1 MIQVY
6 DKANLGD
13 AMEVDEE
20 EDASATEEAAQLP
33 GPEEME
39 EDAEEEEAE
48 AEEQEQEL
56 TLADVV
62 SEAEAA
68 ATEAQGV
75 VERPVEPVAEHEA
88 PWDSE
93 GALGVDGHAEGIESR
108 LGQMQNRTGR
118 LRFAPRLDK

>member
-1 MIQVY
+1 MQVY

-20 EDASATEEAAQLP
+20 EGASATEEPAQLP

-75 VERPVEPVAEHEA
+75 VELNTAKLGWKVMALKMLDGVVGHVDTEA
-88 PWDSE
+88 
-93 GALGVDGHAEGIESR
+93 ISR
-108 LGQMQNRTGR
+108 
-118 LRFAPRLDK
+118 